1 MAISSL
7 PDQKTPG
14 RPVEITFA
22 AETGIPS
29 ANKEL
34 TCIGHAASGT
44 PASGLYVA
52 RTISNSGDFNSAVTE
67 LASKFGSGSELSK
80 MVLAAI
86 KANQVTGRYV
96 QIKAIA
102 LASTDTDYGPA
113 NAALVALDRIK
124 AEYVA
129 SCYDGQSVTLRNTLK
144 DQIAAMSAPARVE
157 GNQFGSFG
165 VIANRSVTDPSLLNK
180 FDTQYLIGVWL
191 PDTGTGANLPA
202 YSLAELAAATAAVM
216 AGNPA
221 PFNLLDAVTINGL
234 ASPALEVDWITVGF
248 GRQSEVCLNQ
258 GWTPLSVKP
267 NGEVSFVRTVTGR
280 ISADGSG
287 TPVVTSYYD
296 VQDFDVLYL
305 WRKTIYTRFSQ
316 PDFKQRK
323 ASTET
328 GKEVK
333 SEAIRLATLFQDL
346 GMFQAV
352 TQLAKLFLV
361 ERAVSDRSRF
371 NLKTPVNVIP
381 GLHVIATNVEA
392 TTQFDELSL

>member
-1 MAISSL
+1 MAISNL

-34 TCIGHAASGT
+34 TLIGHAASGT

-52 RTISNSGDFNSAVTE
+52 TTISNSGDYNSAATE
-67 LASKFGSGSELSK
+67 VASKFGAGSELSK

-86 KANQVTGRYV
+86 KANQVTGRYI
-96 QIKAIA
+96 QLKAIA
-102 LASTDTDYGPA
+102 LASTDADFGPA
-113 NAALVALDRIK
+113 DEALVALDRIK

-129 SCYDGQSVTLRNTLK
+129 SCYDGQDSVLRGQLK
-144 DQIAAMSAPARVE
+144 DVIAAMSAPSRVE

-165 VIANRSVTDPSLLNK
+165 VVVNQNEADPSALDM
-180 FDTQYLIGVWL
+180 FDTQYMIGVWL
-191 PDTGTGANLPA
+191 PDSSTGDDVSE
-202 YSLAELAAATAAVM
+202 YSLPEICAAAAAVM
-216 AGNPA
+216 AGNPS
-221 PFNLLDAVTINGL
+221 PFNPLDDVTVNGI
-234 ASPALEVDWITVGF
+234 PAPTLDTDWITVGF
-248 GRQSEVCLNQ
+248 GRESEVCLNQ
-258 GWTPLSVKP
+258 GWTPMRVKP

-296 VQDFDVLYL
+296 VQDFDVLYF

-323 ASTET
+323 ASKET
-328 GKEVK
+328 AVLVK
-333 SEAIRLATLFQDL
+333 SEAIRLASIFEDQN
-346 GMFQAV
+346 MFQAV
-352 TQLAKLFLV
+352 GQLAKSFIV
-361 ERAVSDRSRF
+361 ERATSDRSRF

-392 TTQFDELSL
+392 TTQFDELSI